1 MASFNSLLRSLIDR
15 FLHPF
20 RGIHPFWPLLILSV
34 LTGVVLLL
42 IFRYTSNQR
51 GIQETKNRIKA
62 HLMEVRIFKD
72 DLQTL
77 LSAQKMILKYNLQ
90 YLGFG
95 LKPLLVLFL
104 PVALLLIQL
113 EGWFGQRPL
122 KPGESTLLSVRLSEV
137 AVGLLPEVKIEGDEG
152 LTIES
157 PSLRIP
163 SIREVDWKIRADKP
177 GEHRLS
183 VRLQGRTIPKL
194 LTVSAGE
201 LARVSSVKVSSDSWA
216 VALHPGEDPIANCDV
231 VRQIALDYP
240 ARSIELFGWKLHW
253 LLVFIVLST
262 LAGFLFKGLFRV
274 EI

>member
-95 LKPLLVLFL
+95 LKPLLVIFL

>member
-1 MASFNSLLRSLIDR
+1 
-15 FLHPF
+15 
-20 RGIHPFWPLLILSV
+20 
-34 LTGVVLLL
+34 
-42 IFRYTSNQR
+42 
-51 GIQETKNRIKA
+51 
-62 HLMEVRIFKD
+62 MEVRIFKD

-95 LKPLLVLFL
+95 LKPLLVIFL

-122 KPGESTLLSVRLSEV
+122 RPGESTLLSVRLSEV

>member
-1 MASFNSLLRSLIDR
+1 
-15 FLHPF
+15 
-20 RGIHPFWPLLILSV
+20 
-34 LTGVVLLL
+34 
-42 IFRYTSNQR
+42 
-51 GIQETKNRIKA
+51 
-62 HLMEVRIFKD
+62 
-72 DLQTL
+72 
-77 LSAQKMILKYNLQ
+77 
-90 YLGFG
+90 
-95 LKPLLVLFL
+95 
-104 PVALLLIQL
+104 
-113 EGWFGQRPL
+113 
-122 KPGESTLLSVRLSEV
+122 LLSVRLSEV